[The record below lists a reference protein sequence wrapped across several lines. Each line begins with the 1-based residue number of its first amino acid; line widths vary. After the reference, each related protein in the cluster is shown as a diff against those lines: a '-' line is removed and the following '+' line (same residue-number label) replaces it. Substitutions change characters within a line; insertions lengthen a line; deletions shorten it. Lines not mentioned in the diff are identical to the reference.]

1 MEFDLSKNPTKPK
14 SRGLKPIARTGFLVV
29 LLLVMLFLLFFFL
42 NFQTVVV
49 QGHSMEDTLHNG
61 DHILVCKALWLV
73 SIKKGDIIVIK
84 GEKQGEY
91 LVKRVYAMEG
101 EPVDYSHQPKSWD
114 FTEGQFVV
122 PAGHIYVL
130 GDNEEV
136 SEDSRSFGPVPESQI
151 LGKVI
156 ER

>member
-1 MEFDLSKNPTKPK
+1 MEK
-14 SRGLKPIARTGFLVV
+14 
-29 LLLVMLFLLFFFL
+29 
-42 NFQTVVV
+42 
-49 QGHSMEDTLHNG
+49 TLHNG

-73 SIKKGDIIVIK
+73 SINKGDIVVIK
-84 GEKQGEY
+84 GEKRGEY
-91 LVKRVYAMEG
+91 LVKRVYALEG
-101 EPVDYSHQPKSWD
+101 DLVDYSHQPRSWD

-122 PAGHIYVL
+122 PAGHVYVL

-136 SEDSRSFGPVPESQI
+136 SEDSRTFGAVPNSQI